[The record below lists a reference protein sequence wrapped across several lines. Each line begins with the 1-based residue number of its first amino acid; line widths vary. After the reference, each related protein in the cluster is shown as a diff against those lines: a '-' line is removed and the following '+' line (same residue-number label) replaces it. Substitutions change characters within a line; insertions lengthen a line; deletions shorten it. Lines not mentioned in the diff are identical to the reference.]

1 MGYCVFGQRGW
12 TRPTDFSSAS
22 NQNGSAV
29 DVESGTVNIASR
41 WLLSGTSTIT
51 VDVSPQTW
59 VMVAGGE
66 MNAYTLEGNNTN
78 AVGAARDLTIQQVQA
93 MLNSTTIGLT
103 VAASK
108 GYNLN

>member
-1 MGYCVFGQRGW
+1 
-12 TRPTDFSSAS
+12 
-22 NQNGSAV
+22 
-29 DVESGTVNIASR
+29 
-41 WLLSGTSTIT
+41 
-51 VDVSPQTW
+51 
-59 VMVAGGE
+59 MVAGGE